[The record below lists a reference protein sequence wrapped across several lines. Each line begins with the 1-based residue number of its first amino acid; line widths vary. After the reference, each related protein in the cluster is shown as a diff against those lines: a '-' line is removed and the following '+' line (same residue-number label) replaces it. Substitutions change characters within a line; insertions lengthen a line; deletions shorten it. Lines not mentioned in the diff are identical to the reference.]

1 MIYSAKNESRTCLL
15 SKHYYFLSPKKTPF
29 YSLSHIA
36 IFLAFVFDK
45 KEFAANI
52 TLAKKYKKEPECC

>member
-1 MIYSAKNESRTCLL
+1 MIYSAKNESRTCL
-15 SKHYYFLSPKKTPF
+15 YCQNIIIFCPPKKNPF

-52 TLAKKYKKEPECC
+52 TLTKK

>member
-1 MIYSAKNESRTCLL
+1 MIYSAKNESRTRLL
-15 SKHYYFLSPKKTPF
+15 SKNYYFLSPKKTPL
-29 YSLSHIA
+29 YSLSQIA

-52 TLAKKYKKEPECC
+52 TLTKK

>member
-52 TLAKKYKKEPECC
+52 TLAKK